1 MIALD
6 TNVLARFLLRDDE
19 AQYKAA
25 AALLTK
31 ARHYTT
37 PPTVLIELVWVLE
50 STDCDRAT
58 IAHALRLLFNL
69 PNFEPLEFDAVLRA
83 LNGYEAGMDFADAM
97 HLALSGKAK
106 AESFITSD
114 KAFAKRAKKEEA
126 YPPIELL

>member
-1 MIALD
+1 MIALGS
-6 TNVLARFLLRDDE
+6 NILARFLLRDDE

-25 AALLTK
+25 AALLK
-31 ARHYTT
+31 QSRHYTT

-97 HLALSGKAK
+97 HRALSGKAK
-106 AESFITSD
+106 AESFVTSD

-126 YPPIELL
+126 SPPIELL

>member
-25 AALLTK
+25 AALLK
-31 ARHYTT
+31 QPRSYTA

-50 STDCDRAT
+50 SSDCDAAT

-83 LNGYEAGMDFADAM
+83 LNWYEQGMDFADAM
-97 HLALSGKAK
+97 HLALSGKGK
-106 AESFITSD
+106 AVSFITSD
-114 KAFAKRAKKEEA
+114 KAFAKRAKKEA
-126 YPPIELL
+126 AHPPVELL

>member
-6 TNVLARFLLRDDE
+6 TNILARFLLRDDE
-19 AQYKAA
+19 AQYNAA
-25 AALLTK
+25 SALLKK

-50 STDCDRAT
+50 STDCDRTT

-83 LNGYEAGMDFADAM
+83 LNSYETGMDFADAM

-106 AESFITSD
+106 AVSLITAD
-114 KAFAKRAKKEEA
+114 KAFAKRAKNQGT
-126 YPPIELL
+126 YPPVELL

>member
-6 TNVLARFLLRDDE
+6 TNTLARFLLRDDE
-19 AQYKAA
+19 AQYKIA
-25 AALLTK
+25 AALLKK

-50 STDCDRAT
+50 SADCDRTA

-69 PNFEPLEFDAVLRA
+69 PNFEPLKFDAVLRA
-83 LNGYEAGMDFADAM
+83 LNWYETGMDFADSM

-106 AESFITSD
+106 ADSFITFD
-114 KAFAKRAKKEEA
+114 KAFAKRAKKEETF
-126 YPPIELL
+126 PPVELL

>member
-1 MIALD
+1 MIALN

-19 AQYKAA
+19 TQYQAA
-25 AALLTK
+25 AALLNK
-31 ARHYTT
+31 VGPYTT

-50 STDCDRAT
+50 STDCDRST
-58 IAHALRLLFNL
+58 IAHAFRLLFKL

-83 LNGYEAGMDFADAM
+83 LNWYEAGMDFADSM

-106 AESFITSD
+106 ADSFITAD

-126 YPPIELL
+126 SPPIELL

>member
-6 TNVLARFLLRDDE
+6 TNILARFLLRDDE
-19 AQYKAA
+19 TQFQAA
-25 AALLTK
+25 AVLLKK
-31 ARHYTT
+31 ACHYTT

-50 STDCDRAT
+50 STDCDQAT

-83 LNGYEAGMDFADAM
+83 LNWYEAGLDFADSM

-106 AESFITSD
+106 ADSFITSD
-114 KAFAKRAKKEEA
+114 KVFAKRAKKEGA